1 MSVTMEEVL
10 AQLNPKL
17 RKTIMIGDSVPP
29 TEYAAT
35 PSFGLNRALAG
46 GLPYGRQVLVWGS
59 KSSAKSSL
67 CLQMIGLAQKEGKI
81 CAWIDAEMSY
91 DKNWAE
97 SLGVDTSKLIVS
109 QCRTIN
115 EMVDI
120 GTNLM
125 NAGVDMIVV
134 DSITSLLPAIYFEK
148 DSEELKQLENTKQ
161 IGAESRDFSNAW
173 KMLNYANNKVK
184 PTMLVLI
191 SQSRNNISAMYTSQQ
206 PTGGQATKFYSSSII
221 KLFSSES
228 DNQAI
233 KGKIK
238 VGDKLIEEK
247 IGRKIIWQLQ
257 FSKTSPGFQS
267 GEYDFYFRG
276 NDIGIDSIGDLVDT
290 AESVGLVNRTGAWY
304 QLEDGTKVQGREG
317 FVNRVKEDLELQESL
332 KNKLMNG

>member
-1 MSVTMEEVL
+1 
-10 AQLNPKL
+10 
-17 RKTIMIGDSVPP
+17 
-29 TEYAAT
+29 
-35 PSFGLNRALAG
+35 
-46 GLPYGRQVLVWGS
+46 
-59 KSSAKSSL
+59 
-67 CLQMIGLAQKEGKI
+67 
-81 CAWIDAEMSY
+81 
-91 DKNWAE
+91 
-97 SLGVDTSKLIVS
+97 
-109 QCRTIN
+109 
-115 EMVDI
+115 
-120 GTNLM
+120 
-125 NAGVDMIVV
+125 
-134 DSITSLLPAIYFEK
+134 
-148 DSEELKQLENTKQ
+148 
-161 IGAESRDFSNAW
+161 
-173 KMLNYANNKVK
+173 
-184 PTMLVLI
+184 MLVLI

-247 IGRKIIWQLQ
+247 IGRKILWQLQ

-276 NDIGIDSIGDLVDT
+276 NDIGIDSVGDLVDT